1 MNPMEIIALVI
12 SIMVLLKTITF
23 LFNPKWL
30 SKLLEK
36 MYSYT
41 KVLTIFVSIVILAL
55 GTYLLMYMGAVM
67 LIVAALFGM
76 MTIALV
82 LVMYPKLYLK
92 FGRDILN
99 DKKKLIPVFL
109 VWGILAVLTLW
120 KLFG

>member
-36 MYSYT
+36 MSGHT
-41 KVLTIFVSIVILAL
+41 TLQSVFISIFVLAL
-55 GTYLLMYMGAVM
+55 GTYLVLFLGPVY
-67 LIVAALFGM
+67 LIVASLFGM

-82 LVMYPKLYLK
+82 LVMYPKLYLQ
-92 FGRDILN
+92 FGKEILK
-99 DKKKLIPVFL
+99 DRRKLIPVFL
-109 VWGILAVLTLW
+109 VWGVLAVWTLW
-120 KLFG
+120 NLFI